1 MQTSSQLQLLPA
13 VTDNATFYVVLQ
25 PKSSGLTNSMLVS
38 TALSFNP
45 SSNTFQL
52 NGSVLSFLISN
63 SEKMRLDSSGNVG
76 VGTTTPSANLT
87 VVGTTLIQ
95 NSANTAGRGST
106 IIQATTATT
115 AQTAIDTWSTTSYR
129 TAKYLVQMTQGS
141 NYHTIELL
149 LLQNGTTAYLT
160 QYGEVTTDTILGTFD
175 ASISGSTLSLLI
187 IPTSSTSMTINLVR
201 DTISV

>member
-1 MQTSSQLQLLPA
+1 MAGTA
-13 VTDNATFYVVLQ
+13 DNYIA
-25 PKSSGLTNSMLVS
+25 G
-38 TALSFNP
+38 AL
-45 SSNTFQL
+45 
-52 NGSVLSFLISN
+52 GI
-63 SEKMRLDSSGNVG
+63 GG
-76 VGTTTPSANLT
+76 TPSANLT

-115 AQTAIDTWSTTSYR
+115 AQTAIDTWSTTAYR

-160 QYGEVTTDTILGTFD
+160 QYGEVTTGTILGTFD

-187 IPTSSTSMTINLVR
+187 NPVSATSMTINLVR